1 MPATSVR
8 SSGVAKEPSA
18 SRMQWRGKKTAFL
31 RAHLQEGQ
39 VDWGDLT
46 YRSPEFTTTALPIH
60 PPKLKNQRVQN
71 FHDAVLM
78 ARVK

>member
-1 MPATSVR
+1 MYFWCAPVNAARNSICISSV
-8 SSGVAKEPSA
+8 
-18 SRMQWRGKKTAFL
+18 
-31 RAHLQEGQ
+31 
-39 VDWGDLT
+39 
-46 YRSPEFTTTALPIH
+46 YCSPEFTTTALPIH

>member
-1 MPATSVR
+1 MYFWCARFVNAARNSICISV
-8 SSGVAKEPSA
+8 SV
-18 SRMQWRGKKTAFL
+18 
-31 RAHLQEGQ
+31 
-39 VDWGDLT
+39 